1 MGRNERNV
9 RELLDLQ
16 PVIRPALIIS
26 RRRQNRWSEV
36 VRKKNNDRKGTLDNP
51 VDVKEP
57 PKREEDK
64 KTSQSQ
70 KSVARFFVHGKH
82 LRPGRSPGNI

>member
-1 MGRNERNV
+1 MGCDERNIWK
-9 RELLDLQ
+9 LLDLQ

-57 PKREEDK
+57 PKREDFSKQEA
-64 KTSQSQ
+64 S
-70 KSVARFFVHGKH
+70 
-82 LRPGRSPGNI
+82 RS

>member
-1 MGRNERNV
+1 M
-9 RELLDLQ
+9 
-16 PVIRPALIIS
+16 IRPALIIP